1 MDISAVDEA
10 HIAEIRSLLR
20 EYAAALSFPLDFQE
34 FDSELAQLPGDYAPP
49 GGALLMARDSE
60 GVVGCVALRRL
71 DAHMCEM
78 KRLYVRAGHR
88 GGGVG
93 RALATAIVAEG
104 KKLGYRSMRLDTVP
118 GMDAA
123 QTLYEQL
130 GFREIAPYTLNPVPG
145 VRFLEL
151 EL

>member
-1 MDISAVDEA
+1 MDISAVDVA
-10 HIAEIRSLLR
+10 HIADVRSLLL
-20 EYAAALSFPLDFQE
+20 EYAGTLPFPLDFQE
-34 FDSELAQLPGDYAPP
+34 FDTELAQLPGDYAPP
-49 GGALLMARDSE
+49 GGALLIARDS
-60 GVVGCVALRRL
+60 GGAVGCVALRPL
-71 DAHMCEM
+71 DPQTCEM

-88 GGGVG
+88 GGGFG

-104 KKLGYRSMRLDTVP
+104 KRLGYRSMRLDTVP

-151 EL
+151 GL